1 MKPLQ
6 TLLATAAILLLGASM
21 AQEDGVAEDRVVEVG
36 MEAVGTFSWINF
48 AMEHYGIDEELGFDI
63 ETTSYATKQAKQLAL
78 QSGESDLVVDDITGV
93 ALWHEQG
100 LDVKGVYP
108 YSIATGGVV
117 VRADS
122 DIQTIEDLSG
132 ATIAATDLGDK
143 TLLILRSLLVGEHGF
158 DPQVDGEIV
167 SAAPPLMSE
176 LLARGEIDAA
186 IPPWHFVARMV
197 ATGEFR
203 EIISAVDMLEQLG
216 ASTDLPILM
225 VAART
230 DMDPQ
235 LLSDYIQAMN
245 MTIERMK
252 GDDEIFQ
259 LILDEEL
266 YSLPD
271 PSVFPQ
277 VIERWEAGIPQR
289 WDQEVIDGIVDLI
302 DEMVELAG
310 SEVVGVEGGDAEAF
324 TAEYNP

>member
-1 MKPLQ
+1 MKVLFSG
-6 TLLATAAILLLGASM
+6 LATALVLLAGTAA
-21 AQEDGVAEDRVVEVG
+21 AQDDRLVNVG

-108 YSIATGGVV
+108 YSLATGGVV

-122 DIQTIEDLSG
+122 DIHSIADLRG
-132 ATIAATDLGDK
+132 RTIAATDLGDK
-143 TLLILRSLLVGEHGF
+143 SLLILRSLAVGEHGF
-158 DPQVDGEIV
+158 DPQEDGEV
-167 SAAPPLMSE
+167 VAAAPPLMSE

-197 ATGEFR
+197 GTGDFR
-203 EIISAVDMLEQLG
+203 EIVSAVDMLGELG
-216 ASTDLPILM
+216 ASQDMPILM

-230 DMDPQ
+230 DMDPA
-235 LLSDYIQAMN
+235 LLSDYLQAMN
-245 MTIERMK
+245 MTIERMR
-252 GDDEIFQ
+252 GDDEIFE
-259 LILDEEL
+259 LILEEEL

-271 PSVFPQ
+271 RSVFPQ

-289 WDQEVIDGIVDLI
+289 WDQDVIDGIVELI
-302 DEMVELAG
+302 DDMVDLAG
-310 SEVVGVEGGDAEAF
+310 TEVVGVQGGDADAF
-324 TAEYNP
+324 TAEFNPE